1 MDLFFKLHNKQ
12 KKQENGELFCGL
24 FFVVVFLN
32 K

>member
-12 KKQENGELFCGL
+12 KKQENGELFCG
-24 FFVVVFLN
+24 FFLFLN